1 MYKDQRLDMLCNSIF
16 DTNKNIQSV
25 VVINKMGRPVEKIA
39 RPRFAKQFFDNL
51 GEPFF
56 MQSVLQISMGM
67 DFDEHFGPIN
77 YHISDRE
84 SLTML
89 IFPIEDHVILVTIN
103 KNTGPISLARK
114 IAGVIENHK
123 KQLQDTSMTQLEQ
136 NVSTWDRIKSD

>member
-1 MYKDQRLDMLCNSIF
+1 
-16 DTNKNIQSV
+16 
-25 VVINKMGRPVEKIA
+25 MGRPVEKVA
-39 RPRFAKQFFDNL
+39 RPKFAKQFFDNL

-89 IFPIEDHVILVTIN
+89 TFPIEDHVILVTVN

-114 IAGVIENHK
+114 IVDAIENHK
-123 KQLQDTSMTQLEQ
+123 KQLSETRSLQPEKDVFTLSKTRSE
-136 NVSTWDRIKSD
+136 

>member
-1 MYKDQRLDMLCNSIF
+1 MYKDQRLDQLCKSIF
-16 DTNKNIQSV
+16 ETNKNIQSV
-25 VVINKMGRPVEKIA
+25 AIIGRMGRPVEKIA
-39 RPRFAKQFFDNL
+39 RPKFAKQFFDNL

-77 YHISDRE
+77 YHISDRT

-89 IFPIEDHVILVTIN
+89 TFPIEDHVVLVTVN

-114 IAGVIENHK
+114 IVDIIENHK
-123 KQLQDTSMTQLEQ
+123 KQFSEAPIVQLEKD
-136 NVSTWDRIKSD
+136 SPTLSRIKSD